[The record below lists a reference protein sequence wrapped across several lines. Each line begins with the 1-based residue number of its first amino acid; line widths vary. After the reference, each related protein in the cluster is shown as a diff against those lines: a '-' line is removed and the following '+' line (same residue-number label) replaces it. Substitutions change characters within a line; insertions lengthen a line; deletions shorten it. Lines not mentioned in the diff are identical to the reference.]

1 MKDFTNI
8 IILPSILST
17 GESSLETLKAYRFEG
32 ILKHDC
38 SHFSAR
44 LPRGWHARVTDSG
57 TSFYDEAGYLI
68 FVAYVSESG
77 KPFIHVIKEPER
89 ISLDPVWIY

>member
-44 LPRGWHARVTDSG
+44 LPRGWHARLTDSG
-57 TSFYDEAGYLI
+57 TCFYDEAGYLMFI
-68 FVAYVSESG
+68 AYVSDEHEIPS
-77 KPFIHVIKEPER
+77 FIKEPER